1 MMVVELFFS
10 WSFSPL
16 SPPSSF
22 FSLLPQVLLHFL
34 SLPFFQP
41 SLFPSLLLFFYFFP
55 PSPYLLSWLPRW
67 GIFGSERIHTFFF
80 SSMLTDTLISQK
92 VLPVYPN
99 IVWVPALRH
108 AGERWMLSIKDTSF
122 FDKLAFPWSL
132 PRLSMFPSVCKEFL
146 ILL

>member
-67 GIFGSERIHTFFF
+67 GIFGSERIHTFFSLQCLLTHWF
-80 SSMLTDTLISQK
+80 PKRFCQFIPILCECLPSAMQVNAGCYQLKIPHSSINLHFPDH
-92 VLPVYPN
+92 YPD
-99 IVWVPALRH
+99 WACFL
-108 AGERWMLSIKDTSF
+108 LSVRSF
-122 FDKLAFPWSL
+122 
-132 PRLSMFPSVCKEFL
+132 
-146 ILL
+146 